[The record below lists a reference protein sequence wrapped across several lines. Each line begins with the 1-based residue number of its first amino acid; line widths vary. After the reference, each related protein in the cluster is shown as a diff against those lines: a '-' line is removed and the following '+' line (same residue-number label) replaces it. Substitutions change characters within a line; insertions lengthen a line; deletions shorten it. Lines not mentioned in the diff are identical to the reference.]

1 MNVLAA
7 DRGEGISGRRSL
19 LAAHVYREARQRRH
33 RIAPP
38 HDRSVPV
45 WFLPPAGSPIR
56 TTWAAAGTWTS
67 SAPLPVRQV
76 LGRSVGEH
84 ATGFA
89 VCVIG
94 AGRGGYPPSVV
105 PQAVAL
111 TAKDGR
117 SQARCRRDQ
126 FVSGAVRAS
135 GRVLVIPDVTIS
147 RPFGGHAS
155 RLSVG

>member
-19 LAAHVYREARQRRH
+19 LAAHVYREICQRRH

-38 HDRSVPV
+38 HDRSSPV
-45 WFLPPAGSPIR
+45 WFLPLL
-56 TTWAAAGTWTS
+56 AARFGRRGQRRGTWTS
-67 SAPLPVRQV
+67 SAPLPVGQV

-94 AGRGGYPPSVV
+94 AGRGGCPPSVV
-105 PQAVAL
+105 PHRRLPRPRKAAVRGRGAVVINSYPAL
-111 TAKDGR
+111 
-117 SQARCRRDQ
+117 CRR
-126 FVSGAVRAS
+126 SAGCS
-135 GRVLVIPDVTIS
+135 
-147 RPFGGHAS
+147 
-155 RLSVG
+155 

>member
-56 TTWAAAGTWTS
+56 TTWAAAGAWTS
-67 SAPLPVRQV
+67 SAPLPVGQV

-94 AGRGGYPPSVV
+94 AGRAAAACHRSCPLGGC
-105 PQAVAL
+105 L
-111 TAKDGR
+111 DCGR
-117 SQARCRRDQ
+117 QLFA
-126 FVSGAVRAS
+126 GAVPS
-135 GRVLVIPDVTIS
+135 
-147 RPFGGHAS
+147 
-155 RLSVG
+155 